1 MSRAA
6 TPTPMPT
13 PTPMTTLLF
22 PEELEGLV
30 VAVELALDDSI
41 IVLVGETRLVVE
53 TDPDV
58 DEDEE
63 DEGDK
68 EEVGDADIVGDA
80 ELEVSEVTAAVEAMF
95 EVCSEVVWDAKLEVV
110 EVVAGVSRSQNCPD
124 QKPPNARCSSVP
136 VALTAWNV
144 KGSELLP

>member
-1 MSRAA
+1 
-6 TPTPMPT
+6 MPT
-13 PTPMTTLLF
+13 PTPMTTLLL
-22 PEELEGLV
+22 PEEPEGLV
-30 VAVELALDDSI
+30 VAVELSLDDSI
-41 IVLVGETRLVVE
+41 IVLAGETRLVVE
-53 TDPDV
+53 TNLDV

-63 DEGDK
+63 DEGDEEDE

-80 ELEVSEVTAAVEAMF
+80 EFEVSEVTAAVEVMF
-95 EVCSEVVWDAKLEVV
+95 EVCSEVVWDAKLEVD

-136 VALTAWNV
+136 VALTAWSV

>member
-1 MSRAA
+1 
-6 TPTPMPT
+6 MPT
-13 PTPMTTLLF
+13 PTPMTTLLL
-22 PEELEGLV
+22 PEEPEGLV

-41 IVLVGETRLVVE
+41 IVLAGETRLVVE
-53 TDPDV
+53 TDLDV

-63 DEGDK
+63 DEGDEEDE

-80 ELEVSEVTAAVEAMF
+80 ELEVSETAAVEVMF

>member
-1 MSRAA
+1 
-6 TPTPMPT
+6 
-13 PTPMTTLLF
+13 MTTLLL
-22 PEELEGLV
+22 PEEPEGLV
-30 VAVELALDDSI
+30 VAVELALGDSI
-41 IVLVGETRLVVE
+41 IVLAGETRLVVE

-63 DEGDK
+63 DEEDEGDEEDE

-80 ELEVSEVTAAVEAMF
+80 ELEVSEVTAAVEVMF

-136 VALTAWNV
+136 VALTA
-144 KGSELLP
+144 

>member
-1 MSRAA
+1 
-6 TPTPMPT
+6 
-13 PTPMTTLLF
+13 MTTLLL
-22 PEELEGLV
+22 PEEPEGLV

-41 IVLVGETRLVVE
+41 IVLAGETRLVVE

-63 DEGDK
+63 DEEDEGDEEDE

-80 ELEVSEVTAAVEAMF
+80 ELEVSEVTAAVEVMF

-136 VALTAWNV
+136 VALTA
-144 KGSELLP
+144 